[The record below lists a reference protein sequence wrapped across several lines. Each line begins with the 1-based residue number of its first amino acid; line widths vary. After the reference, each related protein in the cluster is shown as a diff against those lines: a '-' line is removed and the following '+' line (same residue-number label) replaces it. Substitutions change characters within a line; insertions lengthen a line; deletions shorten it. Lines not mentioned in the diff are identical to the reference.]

1 MHPRCRRSTA
11 AYMDDEEYREWLD
24 GYSKHG
30 MDLKLGNLQRESVKD
45 IRIMRKTLQF
55 LMEGLPKWANM

>member
-11 AYMDDEEYREWLD
+11 AYMDDEEYREWL
-24 GYSKHG
+24 GILSMG
-30 MDLKLGNLQRESVKD
+30 WILKLGNLQRESVKD